1 MTFDEVSINDM
12 TFINWHLLAR
22 VLSLSIYDISV
33 ENCFQFESDLK
44 WNNSISVELN
54 VMRAD

>member
-12 TFINWHLLAR
+12 TFMNWHLLAC

-33 ENCFQFESDLK
+33 ENCFQFE
-44 WNNSISVELN
+44 WNISISVELN